1 MREVLLKTKY
11 PDGKQLEVVHEDD
24 LYLWMVD
31 EIMHNDVKSIIL
43 EKTGK
48 CGWATRIINN
58 LNKKDNTEVLIA
70 GIGFGHTIQ
79 TLKRTTDIKVDTVEI
94 NEDVVNFY
102 KKNYKDEPV
111 ADNIYTDDFKNYI
124 TNSDKKYDAIFM
136 QLDFYGAELDK
147 DYPLYSLCVDS
158 NIDMYSEEFFKKIY
172 NRLKPNGYFLIDCFC
187 TKGDTK
193 ISDMLKNI
201 GYSVSTLITGPDR
214 KPANIEGEWYDV
226 INNLTIDAR
235 KK

>member
-11 PDGKQLEVVHEDD
+11 PGGKQLEVVHEDD

-31 EIMHNDVKSIIL
+31 EIIHNDVKSITL
-43 EKTGK
+43 EKTDK

-58 LNKKDNTEVLIA
+58 LNKKDNAEVLIA
-70 GIGFGHTIQ
+70 GIGFGYTIQ